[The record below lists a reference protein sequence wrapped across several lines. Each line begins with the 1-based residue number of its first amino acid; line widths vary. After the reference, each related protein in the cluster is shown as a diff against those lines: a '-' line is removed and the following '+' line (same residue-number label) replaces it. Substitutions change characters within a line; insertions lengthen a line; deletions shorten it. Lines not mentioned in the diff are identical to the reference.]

1 MRASSRIRSFA
12 SRPRSQVFHWPDLFG
27 LQRAGLTGGEGLLI
41 ALLVALAPINYLRL
55 NELYVTAS
63 DGAAILAAFFMLAH
77 RRLPTKFFGPAT
89 GFWLL
94 SFMLFS
100 GGITLG
106 SIVNGDPTELMKT
119 FLQYFFS
126 LIVLPVLLA
135 GRSYEQTVALLKV
148 LIASITFVMIFGI
161 YVMYFVDDPGPRLI
175 SYNGRMRSL
184 IERENE
190 CATMAGIATILLL
203 GLYFLKE
210 IRLRWVWFCLPFL
223 YFGVLLTGSNSGLI
237 LTVVGTI
244 STMFLCGA
252 KRHMILVV
260 VCAVAALLAV
270 LNFGVYF
277 LPDVFQ
283 ARVLGAFLNAD
294 INEAGTFTGRF
305 DMLFEAIEVS
315 RGTLFIGLG
324 AGQYQEISA
333 HNTQVHNVYLLSL
346 TEGGLM
352 SLIGLVGLLLTGV
365 YLAWGAIISGHSST
379 VAAISLTVL
388 SIVALQLNM
397 FPTFYA
403 RFWNVPLILTMAL
416 SASRLPRFDPA
427 CHARPN
433 ASDIWRK
440 SP

>member
-1 MRASSRIRSFA
+1 MRTGSRIRSFA
-12 SRPRSQVFHWPDLFG
+12 SRAGGQVFRWPDLFG
-27 LQRAGLTGGEGLLI
+27 LRRAGLTGGEGLFV
-41 ALLVALAPINYLRL
+41 ALLVAFAPINYLRL
-55 NELYVTAS
+55 DALYLTAS

-77 RRLPTKFFGPAT
+77 GRLPTRFFGPAT
-89 GFWLL
+89 GLWLL
-94 SFMLFS
+94 SFLLFA

-106 SIVNGDPTELMKT
+106 SIVNGDPTELLKT

-126 LIVLPVLLA
+126 LIVLPLLLA

-161 YVMYFVDDPGPRLI
+161 YVIYFMDDPGPRLI
-175 SYNGRMRSL
+175 SYNGRLRSL

-190 CATMAGIATILLL
+190 CATMAGIAAILLL

-210 IRLRWVWFCLPFL
+210 IRLPWVLFCLPFL

-244 STMFLCGA
+244 STMLLCGT
-252 KRHMILVV
+252 KRHVIIVV
-260 VCAVAALLAV
+260 VCVVLAVLAV
-270 LNFGVYF
+270 LNFGAYF
-277 LPDVFQ
+277 LPEVFQ
-283 ARVLGAFLNAD
+283 ERVLGAFLNAD
-294 INEAGTFTGRF
+294 ISEAGTFAGRF
-305 DMLFEAIEVS
+305 DMLREAIEIS
-315 RGTLFIGLG
+315 RDTLFIGLG
-324 AGQYQEISA
+324 AGQYHEISA

-346 TEGGLM
+346 TEGGLI

-365 YLAWGAIISGHSST
+365 YLAWSAIITGHST
-379 VAAISLTVL
+379 KVAAISLTVL
-388 SIVALQLNM
+388 FVVALQLNM

-427 CHARPN
+427 WQVRPN
-433 ASDIWRK
+433 ASAI
-440 SP
+440 